1 MARVFLVNPPS
12 PEPVR
17 TPLLS
22 FCHLAASLRAAG
34 HEVGLLDASAPH
46 APHDAGEIAA
56 RIRAFGPDLVGLHL
70 KTLHVQPAYALAA
83 ALTAALAARDEPGPG
98 ETARDEPGPGEAARG
113 EAAGRGGQRARRAP
127 PALVAGGPHATIV
140 PDEPLAHGF
149 RWVIRGEG
157 EEALVELADVIDGR
171 RAAADVAGLSWID
184 RGMVRHN
191 AERPFLTELDRLASP
206 LSALDLFDS
215 SWYDGRP
222 QLGDLLAPAGILSS
236 RGCPAACTFCSND
249 VTGRRFR
256 YRSAASVAA
265 EIAVLRDRFG
275 LVGFSFFDDSFA
287 VGRRRVHELCGA
299 ITASGAPVWWTC
311 TAHPAHLDRDV
322 LADMKRAGCAGIDIG
337 MESAD
342 PGMLVRIGKGVTV
355 ERVLAVLGWCRD
367 EGIHSVVN
375 LMFGWPDE
383 TDAELDATIGFLDRA
398 AGLAGGFNARGV
410 VVPYPGTEI
419 YERHHERFGF
429 TGWWLREP
437 PLAYAVFPTSWDEAE
452 ICRAYADDPALDR
465 NFFHHPPHRLARIRE
480 ALARKAALTIE
491 IQRRRSEQAAAPV
504 GVPAAGAR

>member
-1 MARVFLVNPPS
+1 MARVFLINPPS

-22 FCHLAASLRAAG
+22 FCHLAAALRAAG
-34 HEVGLLDASAPH
+34 HEVALLDASAPH
-46 APHDAGEIAA
+46 APHGAAEIAA
-56 RIRAFGPDLVGLHL
+56 RARAFAPDLIGLHL

-83 ALTAALAARDEPGPG
+83 ALRAAL
-98 ETARDEPGPGEAARG
+98 
-113 EAAGRGGQRARRAP
+113 
-127 PALVAGGPHATIV
+127 PAVPLVAGGPHATIV
-140 PDEPLAHGF
+140 PDEPLGYGF
-149 RWVIRGEG
+149 AWVIRGEG
-157 EEALVELADVIDGR
+157 EDALVELAEVIDGR
-171 RAAADVAGLSWID
+171 RAAAAVAGLSWIE
-184 RGMVRHN
+184 RGMRRHN
-191 AERPFLTELDRLASP
+191 PARPFLTELDRLASP
-206 LSALDLFDS
+206 LSALDLFDPA
-215 SWYDGRP
+215 WYRAGP
-222 QLGDLLAPAGILSS
+222 ATGELLPPAGILSS

-256 YRSAASVAA
+256 YRSAPSVAS

-287 VGRRRVHELCGA
+287 VGKRRVGELCAA
-299 ITASGAPVWWTC
+299 IRGSGGPVWWTC
-311 TAHPAHLDRDV
+311 TAHPAHLDREV
-322 LADMKRAGCAGIDIG
+322 LAEMARAGCAGVDIG

-383 TDAELDATIGFLDRA
+383 TDEELDATIGFLDRA
-398 AGLAGGFNARGV
+398 APIAGGFNARGV

-437 PLAYAVFPTSWDEAE
+437 PLAYAAFPTSWDEAE
-452 ICRAYADDPALDR
+452 IQRAYADDPALDR
-465 NFFHHPPHRLARIRE
+465 NFFAHPPHRLARIRD
-480 ALARKAALTIE
+480 ALARKAALTVG
-491 IQRRRSEQAAAPV
+491 IQRRRATEAAGATFEAAATVSPAASPAPAPI

>member
-22 FCHLAASLRAAG
+22 FCHLAASLRAGG
-34 HEVGLLDASAPH
+34 HEVALLDASAPH
-46 APHDAGEIAA
+46 APHGHAEIAA
-56 RIRAFGPDLVGLHL
+56 MVGAFGPDLVGLHL
-70 KTLHVQPAYALAA
+70 KTLHVQPAYDLASS
-83 ALTAALAARDEPGPG
+83 LAGWP
-98 ETARDEPGPGEAARG
+98 
-113 EAAGRGGQRARRAP
+113 
-127 PALVAGGPHATIV
+127 LVAGGPHATIV

-157 EEALVELADVIDGR
+157 EEALVELADALDGGS
-171 RAAADVAGLSWID
+171 ALAEIAGLSWID
-184 RGMVRHN
+184 KGMVRHN
-191 AERPFLTELDRLASP
+191 PTRPFLTELDRLAPP
-206 LSALDLFDS
+206 LSALDLFDQR
-215 SWYDGRP
+215 WYDARP
-222 QLGDLLAPAGILSS
+222 VPGGILPPAGILSS

-265 EIAVLRDRFG
+265 EVALLRDRFG
-275 LVGFSFFDDSFA
+275 LRGFSFFDDSFA

-299 ITASGAPVWWTC
+299 ITATGEPVWWTC
-311 TAHPAHLDRDV
+311 TAHPAHLDREV
-322 LADMKRAGCAGIDIG
+322 ITEMRRAGCAGIDIG

-342 PGMLVRIGKGVTV
+342 PGMLLRIGKGVTV

-367 EGIHSVVN
+367 EGVHSVVN

-398 AGLAGGFNARGV
+398 APIAGGFNARGV

-419 YERHHERFGF
+419 YQRHHERFGF
-429 TGWWLREP
+429 TGWWLREA
-437 PLAYAVFPTSWDEAE
+437 PLSYAVFPTSWDEAE
-452 ICRAYADDPALDR
+452 IRRAYADDPALDR
-465 NFFHHPPHRLARIRE
+465 NFFHHPAHRVARIRE
-480 ALARKAALTIE
+480 ALVRKADLTIE
-491 IQRRRSEQAAAPV
+491 IQHRRMTPAAAAPV
-504 GVPAAGAR
+504 GVPAAGTR

>member
-1 MARVFLVNPPS
+1 MQPPYTGGMARVYLVNPPS

-34 HEVGLLDASAPH
+34 HEVALLDASAPR
-46 APHDAGEIAA
+46 APHAAAEIAE
-56 RIRAFGPDLVGLHL
+56 RIAAFGADVVGLHL

-83 ALTAALAARDEPGPG
+83 ELAARPEL
-98 ETARDEPGPGEAARG
+98 
-113 EAAGRGGQRARRAP
+113 AGVAM
-127 PALVAGGPHATIV
+127 VAGGPHATIA

-157 EEALVELADVIDGR
+157 EEALVELAEVIDGR
-171 RAAADVAGLSWID
+171 RAAREVAGLSWLD

-191 AERPFLTELDRLASP
+191 PARPFLTELDRLASP
-206 LSALDLFDS
+206 LSALDLFEPG
-215 SWYDGRP
+215 WYDARP
-222 QLGDLLAPAGILSS
+222 ALGELLPPAGILSS

-256 YRSAASVAA
+256 YRSAGSVAS

-287 VGRRRVHELCGA
+287 VGKRRVNELCAA

-322 LADMKRAGCAGIDIG
+322 LAQMRRAGCAGVDIG

-383 TDAELDATIGFLDRA
+383 TDAELDATIGFMDRA
-398 AGLAGGFNARGV
+398 APIAGGFNARGV
-410 VVPYPGTEI
+410 VVPYPGTEV
-419 YERHHERFGF
+419 YERNHERFGF

-437 PLAYAVFPTSWDEAE
+437 PLVYAAFPTSWDEAE
-452 ICRAYADDPALDR
+452 IARAYADDPALDR
-465 NFFHHPPHRLARIRE
+465 NFFHHPPHRIARIRE
-480 ALARKAALTIE
+480 ALVKKAALTVA
-491 IQRRRSEQAAAPV
+491 IQRRRAVEAAEAAAVAAPV